1 MGGSGGWG
9 GRGGAGSA
17 HLSSLMSLNF
27 NPSFRLG
34 WKISADQQ
42 SRVKL
47 QKTVLGGGGWGGR
60 GMREKG

>member
-9 GRGGAGSA
+9 GGPGSA
-17 HLSSLMSLNF
+17 HLSLLMSLNF

-34 WKISADQQ
+34 WKKPADQQ

-47 QKTVLGGGGWGGR
+47 QKNGLGGGGWGRR